1 MMMGMG
7 SGCIIRVPRWTS
19 SGIAEARQPW
29 TCCCSCWPIAL
40 EDIEEVRYSAEK
52 VDKAALAAAG
62 VDADT
67 PDMTPWSMP
76 RDRPEPR
83 SRRFSNSPLEI
94 EFTAKQELLEVLR
107 TLQGD
112 VIQHPSFFKWPVWGT
127 FATH

>member
-1 MMMGMG
+1 
-7 SGCIIRVPRWTS
+7 
-19 SGIAEARQPW
+19 
-29 TCCCSCWPIAL
+29 
-40 EDIEEVRYSAEK
+40 

-67 PDMTPWSMP
+67 PDMTPWLMP

-94 EFTAKQELLEVLR
+94 EFTAKQELLEVLK

-112 VIQHPSFFKWPVWGT
+112 VIQHLSFLKWPVWDT
-127 FATH
+127 FAAHLPPGGSMPFLKTVARYRRSH